1 MTNRPVAG
9 WRVLLSRVM
18 ESWPLAGISQIVTE
32 GSQDNIL
39 KLCWPGAER
48 NGSESDCDAEVY
60 FQQMQLSNAAQTVE
74 QNGAVL
80 KYPLLVI
87 TRTSKCD
94 PKAMQP

>member
-1 MTNRPVAG
+1 MGVKVTVMPKFTS
-9 WRVLLSRVM
+9 SRC
-18 ESWPLAGISQIVTE
+18 
-32 GSQDNIL
+32 N
-39 KLCWPGAER
+39 
-48 NGSESDCDAEVY
+48 
-60 FQQMQLSNAAQTVE
+60 FSNAAQTVE